1 LLQVASR
8 RRWRLRSVQAARR
21 ESPLA
26 HLVSVLRQ
34 PGYLPRWSYLAIS
47 VGICAYAMLVA
58 VQNLDA
64 SGDVRWLLVG
74 MLAIVVASLVLLRTK
89 QLSTAEKG
97 ALYITA
103 TILVYLDHTFRHTD
117 SFMNKA
123 VWTSVLLMAA
133 GALIRTRLAS
143 DRRFTLSSLDL
154 IVLFVALVVPSLP
167 NSLGLPDG
175 GALGIAK
182 LVVLF
187 YAIEALM
194 NRSDTHV
201 LWVRV
206 AASVVLASLVARIA
220 L

>member
-1 LLQVASR
+1 
-8 RRWRLRSVQAARR
+8 VQAARR

-64 SGDVRWLLVG
+64 SGDVRWLLVC
-74 MLAIVVASLVLLRTK
+74 MLMIVVGSLLLLRTK

-103 TILVYLDHTFRHTD
+103 TILVYLDHTFRHPD

-123 VWTSVLLMAA
+123 VWTSVLLMA
-133 GALIRTRLAS
+133 GGTLIRTRLAS
-143 DRRFTLSSLDL
+143 DRRFALSSLDL

-194 NRSDTHV
+194 NRSDTHA